1 MENRKASAL
10 IFNGKDKPIEKNS
23 FPLPVKLSDYEV
35 LVSISLSTVCG
46 SDVHTWLGHRSFPT
60 PSVMGHEMV
69 GVIEDIGS
77 KVTTDY
83 LGNKL
88 TKGDRIIWS
97 MTVGCGNC
105 FFCHSGLSN
114 LCPDGT
120 LLGRDQNGGFGEFV
134 AAPLANVYPLP
145 ESVSDQEAP
154 LIQVLTTCLHA
165 QRRANIVAGEAVVVM
180 GLGVSGLLHLQLAKQ
195 YGADPVICVTRSEW
209 KRDLANKLGADATF
223 ESGAAALTGIQE
235 RTEGRGADLVI
246 ECVGQLPV
254 LAEAFELVRFG
265 GRIMPFGIYTDR
277 EGALPFYQFYFKEIS
292 IINARA
298 AKGEDYPA
306 SIDLVSKGAVRLEPM
321 VTHVKPLSELAHAL
335 TMLKD
340 STVRRMKIIIDHDS

>member
-1 MENRKASAL
+1 MRAMVLNEPGKLVATDAAVPVRKSHEAMINVTHGGICGTDL
-10 IFNGKDKPIEKNS
+10 KI
-23 FPLPVKLSDYEV
+23 YEGG
-35 LVSISLSTVCG
+35 I
-46 SDVHTWLGHRSFPT
+46 PT
-60 PSVMGHEMV
+60 PYPLIMGHEMIGKV
-69 GVIEDIGS
+69 VEGSSTDDFHEGSRVIVDPVLS
-77 KVTTDY
+77 
-83 LGNKL
+83 
-88 TKGDRIIWS
+88 
-97 MTVGCGNC
+97 CGKC

-134 AAPLANVYPLP
+134 AAPLTNIYPLP

-165 QRRANIVAGEAVVVM
+165 HRRANIVPGEAVVVM

-209 KRDLANKLGADATF
+209 KRELARKLGADATF
-223 ESGAAALTGIQE
+223 ESGADALIGTQE

-265 GRIMPFGIYTDR
+265 GRVMPFGIYTDR

-298 AKGEDYPA
+298 AKGEDYPE
-306 SIDLVSKGAVRLEPM
+306 SIDLVSQGVVRLGPM
-321 VTHVKPLSELAHAL
+321 VTHVKPLSELAQAL
-335 TMLKD
+335 AMLKD
-340 STVRRMKIIIDHDS
+340 NTARRMKIIIDHSS